1 MGNLRLSRN
10 WQNVKILTVISAL
23 VLFPSYT
30 LAQITPD
37 STLGNENSIV
47 NKIDALNDRI
57 DGGARRGGNLFHSFQ
72 EFNINQGKGVYF
84 ANPSGVIN
92 IFSRVT
98 GGNASQILG
107 VLGVLGKSNL
117 FLINPYGIIF
127 GKNAKLDISGSFVG
141 TTASSIKFGSQGDFS
156 AINPE
161 KPPLL
166 TIQPDALVF
175 TQINAIATIVNQAS
189 LKVPNQKSLLI
200 VGGEIKM
207 IGGSAIALN
216 GRVELVGIL
225 DLGTIGL
232 NDQFHLNVPNDLQL
246 ANITLTQ
253 KAKVDAASGTVVL
266 TGQKITL
273 TDSSTIVADI
283 QDNKN
288 GQRMIINAS
297 HLSIQDGSQITSTA
311 KEKSQGNSGGIT
323 VNATETVEV
332 IGTSNNEQDS
342 KPSKLSSDAQGEGS
356 AGGLIINTKYVRLE
370 DGGKITSSTIDQP
383 DGGNIL
389 INASESVELIG
400 RASQRGRANDR
411 DRASA
416 ISVQTRGE
424 GKAGDITI
432 NTQRLKIQEGAEI
445 IASTFGTG
453 DGGDIIINA
462 SDLIYLDGTT
472 SNNNSND
479 PIKSRIVA
487 ETGQELKVNDRPDPL
502 IGTGNGGNISINS
515 QNLTIQNGAEIS
527 TSSFQKTG
535 NAGNLTIR
543 VQNTLQSNNGTI
555 STLANEASGGN
566 ITISAQDIRLRGNSD
581 IRTNVASGVGGGGD
595 ITLTAEEILA
605 FDDSDI
611 LAFAQNGIGGNISLN
626 TPIFFGNGY
635 QATDQVNQNPDT
647 LDNNDRVDINASG
660 AVSGVISVPDLTF
673 IQNSLFE
680 LPETLINTENLI
692 ASSCV
697 IPNQQKAGTFI
708 LTGPDG
714 LPTRPNNNLTS
725 PYPTGTIETI
735 PTPSPSPKIDE
746 PQGFYRLNDGTIV
759 LSKKCY

>member
-1 MGNLRLSRN
+1 MKPQNL
-10 WQNVKILTVISAL
+10 VILAFLLLIESLISAN
-23 VLFPSYT
+23 T
-30 LAQITPD
+30 QAQVIPD
-37 STLGNENSIV
+37 QTLGNEKSSV
-47 NKIDALNDRI
+47 NPIDTLNDRI

-72 EFNINQGKGVYF
+72 EFNIKEGKGVLF
-84 ANPSGVIN
+84 ANPQGVMN
-92 IFSRVT
+92 IFTRVT
-98 GGNASQILG
+98 GGNPSQILG
-107 VLGVLGKSNL
+107 KLGVNGQSNL
-117 FLINPYGIIF
+117 FLLNPYGIIF
-127 GKNAKLDISGSFVG
+127 GKNAKLDINGSFL
-141 TTASSIKFGSQGDFS
+141 TTSANSIKFGDQGFFS
-156 AINPE
+156 ATNPE
-161 KPPLL
+161 TPPLL

-175 TQINAIATIVNQAS
+175 TQQPSATIVNQAS

-207 IGGSAIALN
+207 MGGSAIALD

-232 NDQFHLNVPNDLQL
+232 DEKFHLSVPNEIQL

-253 KAKVDAASGTVVL
+253 KAKVDTASGTVIL
-266 TGQKITL
+266 AGQKITL
-273 TDSSTIVADI
+273 TDSSTIAADI

-323 VNATETVEV
+323 VNVTERVEV
-332 IGTSNNEQDS
+332 IGSSKNEQDS

-356 AGGLIINTKYVRLE
+356 AGGLIINTRHLSLE
-370 DGGKITSSTIDQP
+370 DGGKITSSTIKRS
-383 DGGNIL
+383 DGGSIL
-389 INASESVELIG
+389 INASETVELIG
-400 RASQRGRANDR
+400 VASQRGRANDR

-432 NTQRLKIQEGAEI
+432 NTQRLEIQEGAEI
-445 IASTFGTG
+445 VASTFGTG

-462 SDLIYLDGTT
+462 SDLIYLDGTV
-472 SNNNSND
+472 SNNNPNN
-479 PIKSRIVA
+479 PIRSRIVA
-487 ETGQELKVNDRPDPL
+487 ETGQELKVNDLPDPL
-502 IGTGNGGNISINS
+502 IGTGNGGNISIDS
-515 QNLTIQNGAEIS
+515 QNLTIQNSAEIS
-527 TSSFQKTG
+527 TSSSQETG

-555 STLANEASGGN
+555 STLANEASGGI
-566 ITISAQDIRLRGNSD
+566 ITISAKDIRLRGNSD
-581 IRTNVASGVGGGGD
+581 LRTSVASGAGGGGD
-595 ITLTAEEILA
+595 ITLTADSILA
-605 FDDSDI
+605 FNDSDI
-611 LAFAQNGIGGNISLN
+611 IASAKDGIGGNITLN

-635 QATDQVNQNPDT
+635 QATDQMNQNPDN
-647 LDNNDRVDINASG
+647 LNNNDRVDLNASG
-660 AVSGVISVPDLTF
+660 AVSGVINVPDLTF

-680 LPETLINTENLI
+680 FPETLINTENLI

-697 IPNQQKAGTFI
+697 VPNQQQTGTFI

-714 LPTRPNNNLTS
+714 LPTRPNHNLTS

-735 PTPSPSPKIDE
+735 PEPSPPKIDE
-746 PQGFYRLNDGTIV
+746 PQGFYRLNDGKMV
-759 LSKKCY
+759 LSRKCF